1 MRRGRGSIVKRG
13 KHYSL
18 VIDDGVDENGKRI
31 RKWIAVKGGERDA
44 EKQLTNYLHQQDTG
58 LFIAPTKITL
68 SEYLAKWLKDY
79 AKPKLATRSY
89 DRYADIIKRYINPKL
104 GRVLLHQLTPGQF
117 QELYSEWLE
126 KGLSNATV
134 RYHHAVIHNALRSAV
149 KWGIAIRNV
158 CDALE
163 VPKKQRTDMQIWNE
177 EEITKFL
184 EFAKNSKYYELFY
197 LALFSGMR
205 RSELL
210 ALRWDDIDLEL
221 GQVNVTR
228 GLQQLKDSS
237 LIFTQPKSEKS
248 RRTIAL
254 PPSATAILKEY
265 RNHVALSLALKGKT
279 LEDNDLIFMRDNGKP
294 IRPNT
299 VTYAWKGM
307 VKRSGL
313 KPIRLHDC
321 RHSHASLML
330 AKGIHPKIVQER
342 LGHST
347 IAMTLD
353 TYSHVVPGLQEAA
366 AKKFD
371 SLFKTP
377 VGKQI

>member
-1 MRRGRGSIVKRG
+1 M
-13 KHYSL
+13 
-18 VIDDGVDENGKRI
+18 
-31 RKWIAVKGGERDA
+31 
-44 EKQLTNYLHQQDTG
+44 
-58 LFIAPTKITL
+58 
-68 SEYLAKWLKDY
+68 
-79 AKPKLATRSY
+79 
-89 DRYADIIKRYINPKL
+89 
-104 GRVLLHQLTPGQF
+104 
-117 QELYSEWLE
+117 
-126 KGLSNATV
+126 
-134 RYHHAVIHNALRSAV
+134 
-149 KWGIAIRNV
+149 

-163 VPKKQRTDMQIWNE
+163 VPKKHRTDMQIWNE
-177 EEITKFL
+177 EEIIEFL

-210 ALRWDDIDLEL
+210 ALRWSDIDLEL
-221 GQVNVTR
+221 GQVYVTR

-265 RNHVALSLALKGKT
+265 RNHVALSLALKAKT
-279 LEDNDLIFMRDNGKP
+279 LADNDLIFMRDNGKP

-353 TYSHVVPGLQEAA
+353 TYSYVVPGLQEAA

-377 VGKQI
+377 VGKQV

>member
-149 KWGIAIRNV
+149 KWVLLSGMCVMLLR
-158 CDALE
+158 C
-163 VPKKQRTDMQIWNE
+163 P
-177 EEITKFL
+177 
-184 EFAKNSKYYELFY
+184 KNSEPICKYGTRKKLPNFWN
-197 LALFSGMR
+197 
-205 RSELL
+205 
-210 ALRWDDIDLEL
+210 LR
-221 GQVNVTR
+221 
-228 GLQQLKDSS
+228 
-237 LIFTQPKSEKS
+237 
-248 RRTIAL
+248 
-254 PPSATAILKEY
+254 
-265 RNHVALSLALKGKT
+265 
-279 LEDNDLIFMRDNGKP
+279 
-294 IRPNT
+294 
-299 VTYAWKGM
+299 
-307 VKRSGL
+307 
-313 KPIRLHDC
+313 
-321 RHSHASLML
+321 
-330 AKGIHPKIVQER
+330 KIVRIMNFFILPYSQECAGANYW
-342 LGHST
+342 L
-347 IAMTLD
+347 
-353 TYSHVVPGLQEAA
+353 
-366 AKKFD
+366 
-371 SLFKTP
+371 
-377 VGKQI
+377 